1 MTDVLIKGGIVV
13 DGSGAPGRSADVTI
27 RDGRVAAIGAADA
40 PAQQTIDA
48 TGRIVAPGFID
59 LHTHY
64 DAQAFW
70 DPTLS
75 PSPLHGVTTVIGGNC
90 GFSIAPLVP
99 SASGYLMRMLA
110 RVEGMPLAS
119 LATGVPWNWTSF
131 AGYLDALD
139 GTLAVNAGFLVGH
152 SAIRRAVMGDG
163 AIGHAADAGQT
174 AAMVGLLHESLAAG
188 GMGFSSSWSVTHND
202 GEGEAVPSRHA
213 TRDELLALCSAVRDH
228 EGTSLEF
235 IPGVGKFD
243 DAQIDIMTAMSAAA
257 RRTLNWNVLQIN
269 SYNPEI
275 ARNQLRAS
283 DHARDNGGH
292 VVALTLPMVMNMRLN
307 LLSGFIFD
315 ALPGWARVIG
325 LPLAQRMTAFANAD
339 LRRELDE
346 KANSPEAGLFRFFAN
361 WERLV
366 VDQVALPENEAFKG
380 RTVGDIATEQGKR
393 PLDAMLDLA
402 LAEGLRTSFMP
413 PMPGDDDE
421 SWKLRNE
428 LWHDDRTIIGASD
441 AGAHLDMIDTF
452 AYSTTLLGRAVREK
466 KLLTIED
473 AVHQLTERPATLYGL
488 RDRGRLEVGAA
499 ADIVVFDPATV
510 GPGPVH
516 TRNDLPGG
524 AARLY
529 AEAEGIGHVLVNG
542 VEIVRGGEFTGA
554 RPGTVLRSGRDSRT
568 TGIGFSG

>member
-1 MTDVLIKGGIVV
+1 MLDLVIRGGTVV
-13 DGSGAPGRSADVTI
+13 DGSGRAGYRADVAI
-27 RDGRVAAIGAADA
+27 RDGRVAAIGAGDA
-40 PAQQTIDA
+40 PARQTLDA
-48 TGRIVAPGFID
+48 TGRVVAPGFVD
-59 LHTHY
+59 VHTHY

-90 GFSIAPLVP
+90 GFSIAPLAP
-99 SASGYLMRMLA
+99 SGADYMMRMLA
-110 RVEGMPLAS
+110 RVEGMPLES
-119 LATGVPWNWTSF
+119 LQHGVPWSWRSF
-131 AGYLDALD
+131 AEYLAALD
-139 GTLAVNAGFLVGH
+139 GTLAINAGFLVGH
-152 SAIRRAVMGDG
+152 SALRRAVMGE
-163 AIGHAADAGQT
+163 AAVGHAADAAQMD
-174 AAMVGLLHESLAAG
+174 AMVALLHESLAAG

-202 GEGEAVPSRHA
+202 GVGDAVPSRHA
-213 TRDELLALCSAVRDH
+213 TRDELLALCRAVRDH

-235 IPGVGKFD
+235 IPGVGRFD
-243 DAQIDIMTAMSAAA
+243 DAQVDLMTAMSAAA
-257 RRTLNWNVLQIN
+257 RRSLNWNVLQIN

-283 DHARDNGGH
+283 DHARDHGGH

-315 ALPGWARVIG
+315 ALPGWAKVLG
-325 LPLAQRMTAFANAD
+325 LPLPQRMEAFADAA

-346 KANSPEAGLFRFFAN
+346 KANSPAAGLFRFFAN

-366 VDQVALPENEAFKG
+366 VDQVALPAHAGLRG
-380 RTVGDIATEQGKR
+380 RTVGDIAAAQGKR
-393 PLDAMLDLA
+393 PFDAMLDLA

-413 PMPGDDDE
+413 PMPGEDDE
-421 SWKLRNE
+421 SWQLRNE
-428 LWHDDRTIIGASD
+428 IWHDERTLIGASD

-452 AYSTTLLGRAVREK
+452 AYATTLLGRAVRDK
-466 KLLTIED
+466 RLLSIED
-473 AVHQLTERPATLYGL
+473 AVHQLTARPAALYGL

-499 ADIVVFDPATV
+499 ADLVVFDPATV

-529 AEAEGIGHVLVNG
+529 AEAEGIAHVLVNG

-554 RPGTVLRSGRDSRT
+554 RPGTILRSGRDSRT
-568 TGIGFSG
+568 TGIGFAD